1 VGVADSGDLE
11 ADLPALFL
19 ALAQNFTPNL
29 VDSGIDHSSAKDIT
43 RRPSARL
50 FP

>member
-1 VGVADSGDLE
+1 
-11 ADLPALFL
+11 LPALFL
-19 ALAQNFTPNL
+19 ALAQNFTPSL

-43 RRPSARL
+43 RRLSARL